1 MTEPPEAQH
10 VPEET
15 YDSALGRLR
24 AFRDHA
30 ARPELLLPAA
40 SLSLGFAL
48 ILVQPHPLPH
58 PILAYGLM
66 LCVTAA
72 LYLYGREITRVFETE
87 MHPADA
93 AGADGAL
100 HPPHS
105 ESLHLIQQIS
115 PDERKAQLDPAID
128 AGSLAALEQSVGL
141 STLMEIVR
149 SYLTHAEHLTDTLA
163 TVAEEEQWP
172 DAVRIAQDIAGAAS
186 GLGLSAVTLAARA
199 LAQKARDGANPH
211 ELRNTA
217 QMVLGEHLRVRIA
230 LSQLYPDLA
239 A

>member
-1 MTEPPEAQH
+1 MSKPPEAEH
-10 VPEET
+10 APEEKH
-15 YDSALGRLR
+15 DSALGRLR

-72 LYLYGREITRVFETE
+72 LYLYGREITCVFDTHVE
-87 MHPADA
+87 
-93 AGADGAL
+93 AGTPEISLPQPD
-100 HPPHS
+100 S
-105 ESLHLIQQIS
+105 EPLRLKQQAS
-115 PDERKAQLDPAID
+115 PDGPEPGFNPAVD

-149 SYLTHAEHLTDTLA
+149 SYLAHAEHLLDTLA
-163 TVAEEEQWP
+163 TIAEDEQWP
-172 DAVRIAQDIAGAAS
+172 DAVRVAQDIAGAAS
-186 GLGLSAVTLAARA
+186 GLGLSAVTLAARTF
-199 LAQKARDGANPH
+199 AQKAREGANSH

-217 QMVLGEHLRVRIA
+217 QMILGEHLRVRRA
-230 LSQLYPDLA
+230 LAELYPGLA

>member
-1 MTEPPEAQH
+1 MSEPPQTPHAPEANH
-10 VPEET
+10 
-15 YDSALGRLR
+15 DSAMGRLR

-72 LYLYGREITRVFETE
+72 LYLYGREITRVFET
-87 MHPADA
+87 HADMGTA
-93 AGADGAL
+93 EISLAQQD
-100 HPPHS
+100 S
-105 ESLHLIQQIS
+105 EDLHLTQQAS
-115 PDERKAQLDPAID
+115 PGVSGLELDPAID

-149 SYLTHAEHLTDTLA
+149 SYLAHAEHLIDTLA
-163 TVAEEEQWP
+163 TTAEEEQWP
-172 DAVRIAQDIAGAAS
+172 DAVRVAQDIAGAAS
-186 GLGLSAVTLAARA
+186 GLGLSAVTLAARTF
-199 LAQKARDGANPH
+199 AQKAREGANAH

-217 QMVLGEHLRVRIA
+217 QMILGEHLRVRRA
-230 LSQLYPDLA
+230 LAELYPSLA